1 MLFCKH
7 CGNVVEK
14 NDKFCVSCMSR
25 LDNEG
30 AILSRED
37 FSRFQASKTRVF
49 NPDYVVIDNNL
60 SSFEI
65 MGYRLTE
72 KVGSFFG
79 VDYYNA
85 ANLDTNEAAGAVVRH
100 FVFPSAEEREVC
112 AIMHRLNYDEA
123 DRLADEFAQ
132 ALMNEITAY
141 TAFCVKC
148 GIPMLNY
155 KAEHYRSSL
164 YNKHHFFVM
173 SKDTVPFI
181 AHILQERPTVRR
193 IISIGLD
200 ITSQLIKMRLNG
212 SEYGIFTDNALFI
225 DADGVIYIDAHIDR
239 ICEDYY
245 PYTTRTMYNKM
256 FAPCSRIQP
265 EVYSLA
271 MLLYRLLGGY
281 NHTHINPHKPNITN
295 DDIRNAE
302 LRRLSGEKPAIPER
316 AYNILGTK
324 LTEILSASRQE
335 YCLEDFQNLL
345 ENSLNYISSAEL
357 DCSI

>member
-7 CGNVVEK
+7 CGNIVEK

-37 FSRFQASKTRVF
+37 FSRFQAAKTRVF

-65 MGYRLTE
+65 MRCRLTE
-72 KVGSFFG
+72 KAGSFFG
-79 VDYYNA
+79 MDYYNA
-85 ANLDTNEAAGAVVRH
+85 ASLDTNKAAGAVIRH
-100 FVFPSAEEREVC
+100 LVFPSAEERDIC

-123 DRLADEFAQ
+123 DRFANEFAESV
-132 ALMNEITAY
+132 MNEITTY
-141 TAFCVKC
+141 SAFCVKC

-155 KAEHYRSSL
+155 KAEHYYSDL
-164 YNKHHFFVM
+164 YNKHHLFIM
-173 SKDTVPFI
+173 SKNTVPFI
-181 AHILQERPTVRR
+181 VYVLREKPTVRR
-193 IISIGLD
+193 IINIGLD
-200 ITSQLIKMRLNG
+200 ITSQLIKMRING
-212 SEYGIFTDNALFI
+212 SPYGTFTDNALFV
-225 DADGVIYIDAHIDR
+225 DTDGIVYIDAHIDR
-239 ICEDYY
+239 MYENYY
-245 PYTTRTMYNKM
+245 PYTTKTMYNKM
-256 FAPCSRIQP
+256 FAPCGKIQL

-281 NHTHINPHKPNITN
+281 NHTHINPHKPDITN

-302 LRRLSGEKPAIPER
+302 ARRLSGEKPAIPER

-324 LTEILSASRQE
+324 LTEMLSVSHHE
-335 YCLEDFQNLL
+335 YCLEDLQNLL
-345 ENSLNYISSAEL
+345 ENSLNYISVAEL
-357 DCSI
+357 DCTI